1 MRSEALLNSTTLVDL
16 ALIGLLTDRA
26 RRGAVLIQAVRALGG
41 DRFKPTADFVED
53 RLIALIGQGFVTVG
67 ERGDELCLSPD
78 GPAHLIRLLRLE
90 LDPGASVLQA
100 FCVSLKLCFLD
111 LVGPE
116 ARGDI
121 AGALCRSRACCPMS
135 RDCCPPDDCP
145 RLRRYLAIEERRLAH
160 ERRWLDDMLIEE
172 GIVDAIP

>member
-1 MRSEALLNSTTLVDL
+1 MSSEAALTSTTLVDL
-16 ALIGLLTDRA
+16 ALLGLLTDRA
-26 RRGAVLIQAVRALGG
+26 RRGAVIIQAVRALGG
-41 DRFKPTADFVED
+41 DHFRPTAAFVED
-53 RLIALIGQGFVTVG
+53 RLVALIGQGFVTAG
-67 ERGDELCLSPD
+67 ERDDDLYLSAD

-100 FCVSLKLCFLD
+100 FCMSLKLCLLD

-116 ARGDI
+116 ARGEI
-121 AGALCRSRACCPMS
+121 AGALCRSRDCCPMS
-135 RDCCPPDDCP
+135 RDCRPPHDCP
-145 RLRRYLAIEERRLAH
+145 RMRRYLAIEERRLAH